1 MTRKQ
6 NFFGQLILTADLVV
20 MMESYLATYWLRSR
34 MTHLSTALPPMTA
47 MDNYIWVLPVLV
59 PSWLIALRYFQ
70 LYDAITYKS
79 PFKIISALIKTQVF
93 AALILFSAIFV
104 LKSWSTSRSL
114 LGLFILISFLGFAAE
129 KLSVHVLMRHRWRLR
144 RSTTA
149 WKVLLVGSR
158 ADAEKYLGLVRQHP
172 DWNMEIVG
180 VVPAPQNL
188 NGADRNGHGDL
199 YSTAKG

>member
-1 MTRKQ
+1 M
-6 NFFGQLILTADLVV
+6 LTADLVV

-34 MTHLSTALPPMTA
+34 MVHLDPALLPMTA
-47 MDNYIWVLPVLV
+47 MDSYSWILPILV

-79 PFKIISALIKTQVF
+79 TVRILSALVKTQVL
-93 AALILFSAIFV
+93 AALILFSAIFA

-114 LGLFILISFLGFAAE
+114 LGLFIIVSFVGFAVE
-129 KLSVHVLMRHRWRLR
+129 KLGVHAVMRHRWRLR

-158 ADAEKYLGLVRQHP
+158 EDAERYLDLVRQHP

-180 VVPAPQNL
+180 VVPAPPNIDTS
-188 NGADRNGHGDL
+188 NRNGHGDF
-199 YSTAKG
+199 YSTAKR